1 MKYIKILAFGL
12 AVGVSFSAC
21 RSTKKITKAINKDQP
36 TSVQKD
42 TTVAVASHN
51 EKPLKVDSATFKEA
65 MWKKIQSNNVDCE
78 WFSAK
83 VKADYDDNSGD
94 NNNLN
99 VAIKIKKDS
108 IIWVSITKKV
118 LGIDFEGLRVLVTK
132 DSVKILDKQNKNIK
146 YRSVS
151 YLQEL
156 TQLPFDFKTLQDLL
170 LGNPIFFDKNLV
182 SVKNSSSNLQ
192 VLSVGKLFKHLIT
205 IDSSNNNI
213 LHSKLD
219 DIDMSRNRTCDITF
233 SGYENKDGKSF
244 STDRNIT
251 VTEKSKLDIHLNFKQ
266 YNFNEPQTFPF
277 SIPKSYK
284 VK

>member
-1 MKYIKILAFGL
+1 MKQIQFYILAL
-12 AVGVSFSAC
+12 GVAC
-21 RSTKKITKAINKDQP
+21 CFVACKSTKKITTAINKDQFIGPQNDTSIVP
-36 TSVQKD
+36 TPDNKPKFDSLSGKE
-42 TTVAVASHN
+42 AVIKKIESHN
-51 EKPLKVDSATFKEA
+51 IDF
-65 MWKKIQSNNVDCE
+65 D

-108 IIWVSITKKV
+108 VIWVSITKKV

-146 YRSVS
+146 YRSVA
-151 YLQEL
+151 YLQEI
-156 TQLPFDFKTLQDLL
+156 TQLPFDFKTLQNLL
-170 LGNPIFFDKNLV
+170 LGNPIFFDKKV
-182 SVKNSSSNLQ
+182 TSIKTSGANLQ
-192 VLSVGKLFKHLIT
+192 ILSVGKLFKHLIT
-205 IDSSNNNI
+205 LDSSSNNI

-219 DIDMSRNRTCDITF
+219 DVDMIRNRTCDITF
-233 SGYENKDGKSF
+233 ADYETKDGKTF

-266 YNFNEPQTFPF
+266 YNFNEAQTFPF